1 MYFFAVLPAMEH
13 RCPPSIAPFDV
24 IKGASAECIEHIF
37 SRHVWFTGIGDIHF
51 GSNIAVALYCG
62 RGGRS
67 WGDGRRAAGTI
78 PTRLRLWA
86 ALDVNDAIVGVKLGA
101 HRHGGDHRNRRI
113 AHGVLG
119 APVGGVG
126 AAASGR

>member
-1 MYFFAVLPAMEH
+1 MGQRAV
-13 RCPPSIAPFDV
+13 
-24 IKGASAECIEHIF
+24 
-37 SRHVWFTGIGDIHF
+37 
-51 GSNIAVALYCG
+51 
-62 RGGRS
+62 GG
-67 WGDGRRAAGTI
+67 GHDPYATAAG
-78 PTRLRLWA
+78 WA

-101 HRHGGDHRNRRI
+101 HRHGGGHRNRRI